1 MLDLGGKL
9 GYFFLTF
16 DCSPRLCHRWMNEFP
31 SMSTE
36 EVPREEQLQVDDL
49 VTMTIVDVFETD
61 NNGKL
66 LSYCPTFDNRRVQK
80 TSPTNEAVRKSS
92 AKIMGQIS
100 LISKSQA
107 AVKVNQSISHVASLG
122 MSAAK
127 SMASSVHRSVNKQIE
142 HMVSSPSREATPKS
156 ELVSAKEFEL
166 ALDGEEAKMK
176 MPSLSIPT
184 DDGVAPTAAEEDDQ
198 NLEAQPPAVQTVG
211 SSLYLSDDSTAQY
224 SK

>member
-1 MLDLGGKL
+1 
-9 GYFFLTF
+9 
-16 DCSPRLCHRWMNEFP
+16 
-31 SMSTE
+31 MSTE
-36 EVPREEQLQVDDL
+36 EVPPEEQLQVDDL

-80 TSPTNEAVRKSS
+80 TSLTNEAVRKSS

-107 AVKVNQSISHVASLG
+107 AVKVNQSIGHVASLG

-142 HMVSSPSREATPKS
+142 QMVSSPSREATPKP
-156 ELVSAKEFEL
+156 EVVSAKKFEL
-166 ALDGEEAKMK
+166 ALEGEEAKMK
-176 MPSLSIPT
+176 TSIPT
-184 DDGVAPTAAEEDDQ
+184 DHVVAQTAVEEDNP

-211 SSLYLSDDSTAQY
+211 SSLYFSDDSN